1 MNTRKS
7 TIACLTALGVCA
19 AAAMMVEVAVA
30 QATRSEFLPTDKTC
44 SQVVWRDDI
53 LERYAKINIACKE
66 IVARNGDEYVKF
78 SGKVLHNSK
87 DGLRMKFE
95 PTGTMFDVYPADR
108 ELAVQRGKD
117 TRTAI
122 KDLKIDDEI
131 RIYVPVGRLVKDYLK
146 Q

>member
-19 AAAMMVEVAVA
+19 AAAMMVEPAVA

-66 IVARNGDEYVKF
+66 IVITSYSIHYTKLYEQCA
-78 SGKVLHNSK
+78 LQ
-87 DGLRMKFE
+87 GLLTFI
-95 PTGTMFDVYPADR
+95 P
-108 ELAVQRGKD
+108 
-117 TRTAI
+117 
-122 KDLKIDDEI
+122 
-131 RIYVPVGRLVKDYLK
+131 
-146 Q
+146 